1 MKIENIKF
9 KAKRLDNGQW
19 VSGDLTHSLD
29 CKLNILGF
37 VEEDDGRM
45 GFTGAYQIAPDTVCQ
60 FTGLKDCDGNEI
72 YEGDI
77 LEGDLKCEI
86 VYTKGTFAAFSIS
99 YDKREYSY
107 PLCYFVREDGTVD
120 GKVVGNKFDKEK

>member
-1 MKIENIKF
+1 MKVENIKF
-9 KAKRLDNGQW
+9 KAKSTISHNW
-19 VSGDLTHSLD
+19 VEGDLNRSTSYVGIGYPSSEFPDVPIVHRV
-29 CKLNILGF
+29 N
-37 VEEDDGRM
+37 
-45 GFTGAYQIAPDTVCQ
+45 PDTVCQ

-77 LEGDLKCEI
+77 LKGDLNCEI

-120 GKVVGNKFDKEK
+120 SKVAGNKFDKEK

>member
-19 VSGDLTHSLD
+19 VSGDLVHSLD
-29 CKLNILGF
+29 GKLNILGS
-37 VEEDDGRM
+37 VGEEGRM
-45 GFTGAYQIAPDTVCQ
+45 AFSEAYQINSATVCQ
-60 FTGLKDCDGNEI
+60 FTGMRDREGNEI

-77 LEGDLKCEI
+77 LKGDLKCEI

>member
-19 VSGDLTHSLD
+19 VSGDLAHSLD
-29 CKLNILGF
+29 GKLNILGF
-37 VEEDDGRM
+37 VVEDGRM
-45 GFTGAYQIAPDTVCQ
+45 GFTGAYQINSATVCQ
-60 FTGLKDCDGNEI
+60 FTGVKDCDGNEI

-77 LEGDLKCEI
+77 LKGDLKCEI
-86 VYTKGTFAAFSIS
+86 VYTKGTFAAFSIN

>member
-19 VSGDLTHSLD
+19 VSGDLAHSLD
-29 CKLNILGF
+29 GKINILGS
-37 VEEDDGRM
+37 VGEEGRIA
-45 GFTGAYQIAPDTVCQ
+45 FSEAYQIAPNTVCQ
-60 FTGLKDCDGNEI
+60 FTGLKDCDGKEI
-72 YEGDI
+72 WEGDI
-77 LEGDLKCEI
+77 LKGDLKCEI